1 MVRKTTSD
9 GGGRR
14 RPSVC
19 IASRAAIWPDMGVHV
34 FEAELARDLSQ
45 LAAFR
50 RSIASWLDAADI
62 DGETRT
68 DVVLATHEAVANA
81 MEHALGE
88 GPVEVRGE
96 IADDAIT
103 ISVSNA
109 GEWRTPNSIESR
121 GRGLAVIRA
130 LVTNVQFDA
139 GQNVSVVMQRS
150 LQPNEN

>member
-1 MVRKTTSD
+1 MA
-9 GGGRR
+9 GMEA
-14 RPSVC
+14 P
-19 IASRAAIWPDMGVHV
+19 V

-50 RSIASWLDAADI
+50 RSIGSWLDAANITGDTRNDI
-62 DGETRT
+62 
-68 DVVLATHEAVANA
+68 VLATHEAVANA
-81 MEHALGE
+81 MEHALEE

-96 IADDAIT
+96 IAHDAVT

-109 GEWRTPNSIESR
+109 GEWRTPDSTESR

-130 LVTNVQFDA
+130 LVTNVQFDT